1 MYFRIY
7 DNIRKIPL
15 QHFTAKKG
23 PSCFM
28 GLLSIFSFAFSFFIL
43 WNTVIDIFSPASAG
57 EAFAEED
64 DDELVT
70 REGEL
75 MSLLLSAL
83 MNLGWMG
90 YVYYTVHTPLSGI
103 LYAVAPLFFIAEM
116 FLLLRASD
124 RTFEQSGD
132 FIAAGMFF
140 LQVYFSLLYL
150 AYCLDLLWS
159 VFYGAARAWL

>member
-1 MYFRIY
+1 
-7 DNIRKIPL
+7 
-15 QHFTAKKG
+15 
-23 PSCFM
+23 M

-43 WNTVIDIFSPASAG
+43 WNIVIDIFSPASAG
-57 EAFAEED
+57 EAFTEEED
-64 DDELVT
+64 AEFVT

-75 MSLLLSAL
+75 ISLFLSAL

-103 LYAVAPLFFIAEM
+103 FYAIAPLFFIAEM
-116 FLLLRASD
+116 FLLLKASD
-124 RTFEQSGD
+124 QTLEQSGD

-140 LQVYFSLLYL
+140 LQVYFALLYL

-159 VFYGAARAWL
+159 FFYGAARSWF